1 MINGGKKLGLGLGLR
16 PACPECGHSTT
27 SEEVFLFFF
36 FSADKVFHTVP
47 VAVCT
52 MLPV

>member
-16 PACPECGHSTT
+16 PACPECGHSTI
-27 SEEVFLFFF
+27 SEEFFF
-36 FSADKVFHTVP
+36 FPADKVSLKAP
-47 VAVCT
+47 AAVCT